1 MKGRS
6 GDEECSIKMFCA
18 LETDGKAVSSG
29 TGDMFEKKLEKQLVL
44 VSD

>member
-1 MKGRS
+1 MQYKDVLCFG
-6 GDEECSIKMFCA
+6 
-18 LETDGKAVSSG
+18 TDGKAVSSG